1 MDNNKSSVNVTDHE
15 LKVLMKA
22 LAKSVQY
29 VQTKYIVMT
38 FIAGFL
44 IGFGVAVLII
54 NVMGVSQKKLSEA
67 NIVLQKADEA
77 THGTQEVRPAVKSV
91 IPVKTAPADEKAAES
106 STSAVPQG
114 KGTAVG
120 EVKHDTAVAQAK
132 VYIHYAREKDKKMA
146 EDFSAFL
153 KNRGYASVNTE
164 KIRHWKR
171 DIRYFH
177 DEDEDSALLLKKHLN
192 DFLAGTAKTAKFNL
206 HIKNLST
213 RYPHAQKGALE
224 IWVFF

>member
-1 MDNNKSSVNVTDHE
+1 MDNNKSNVNVSEHE

-29 VQTKYIVMT
+29 VHTKYIVMT

-44 IGFGVAVLII
+44 IGFGVAVLIM
-54 NVMGVSQKKLSEA
+54 NVMGLSQKKLSDA
-67 NIVLQKADEA
+67 NIVLQKVDEA
-77 THGTQEVRPAVKSV
+77 THGTQQVRPAVNSV
-91 IPVKTAPADEKAAES
+91 TPVKTAPADEKTAES
-106 STSAVPQG
+106 ITSAVTQG
-114 KGTAVG
+114 KETAIE
-120 EVKHDTAVAQAK
+120 EVKNDTAVVRSK

-153 KNRGYASVNTE
+153 KSHGYASVNTE
-164 KIRHWKR
+164 KIQHWKR

-192 DFLAGTAKTAKFNL
+192 DFLAGTANAAKFNV

>member
-1 MDNNKSSVNVTDHE
+1 MDNNKSNVNVSEHE

-29 VQTKYIVMT
+29 VHTKYIVMA
-38 FIAGFL
+38 FIAGLL
-44 IGFGVAVLII
+44 IGFGVAVLIM
-54 NVMGVSQKKLSEA
+54 NVMGVSQKKLYDAS
-67 NIVLQKADEA
+67 IVLKKTDDAA
-77 THGTQEVRPAVKSV
+77 HGDQRVGPAVKSV
-91 IPVKTAPADEKAAES
+91 TPMKTAPADEKAAGS
-106 STSAVPQG
+106 ITSAVPQA
-114 KGTAVG
+114 KETAIG
-120 EVKHDTAVAQAK
+120 EVENDTAVARSK
-132 VYIHYAREKDKKMA
+132 VYIHYAGEKDKKMA
-146 EDFSAFL
+146 DDFTVFL
-153 KNRGYASVNTE
+153 KDRGYASVNAE

-192 DFLAGTAKTAKFNL
+192 DFLAGTTKTAKFNVN
-206 HIKNLST
+206 IKNLST

>member
-1 MDNNKSSVNVTDHE
+1 MDNNKSNVNVSEHE
-15 LKVLMKA
+15 LKVLMMA
-22 LAKSVQY
+22 LAKSVRY
-29 VQTKYIVMT
+29 VHTKYIVMT

-44 IGFGVAVLII
+44 IGFGVAVLIM
-54 NVMGVSQKKLSEA
+54 NVMGVSQKKLFDA

-77 THGTQEVRPAVKSV
+77 THGTQQVRPAVKSV
-91 IPVKTAPADEKAAES
+91 TPVKIPPVDEKAAES
-106 STSAVPQG
+106 STSAMPQG
-114 KGTAVG
+114 KETSIGG
-120 EVKHDTAVAQAK
+120 VKSDTAVAHSK

-153 KNRGYASVNTE
+153 KSRGYASVNTE

-192 DFLAGTAKTAKFNL
+192 DFLAGTANTAKFNV
-206 HIKNLST
+206 HIKNLNA

>member
-1 MDNNKSSVNVTDHE
+1 MDNNKSNVNVSEHE

-44 IGFGVAVLII
+44 IGFGVAVLIM
-54 NVMGVSQKKLSEA
+54 NVMGVSQTKLSDA

-77 THGTQEVRPAVKSV
+77 THGTQQVGPAVKSV
-91 IPVKTAPADEKAAES
+91 IPVKTAPVDEKAAES
-106 STSAVPQG
+106 STSAMPQG
-114 KGTAVG
+114 KETAIG
-120 EVKHDTAVAQAK
+120 EVKNDTAVARSK

-153 KNRGYASVNTE
+153 KSHGYASVNTE
-164 KIRHWKR
+164 KIQHWKR

-192 DFLAGTAKTAKFNL
+192 DFLAGTANAAKFNV
-206 HIKNLST
+206 HIKNLSM
-213 RYPHAQKGALE
+213 RYPHAQKDALE